1 MITKILG
8 GGKEVGRVGLLNKL
22 DDVLFLIDYG
32 FMPQEPPQYPI
43 ESSEVKNAFLTHAH
57 IDHSGMIPWLCSR
70 YNTKVF
76 TTPLTAEIAEILYK
90 DSLKLAYAKGHPF
103 PYGEKEVDIANDR
116 FVYYEQN
123 DGFEV
128 NGFEFR
134 FHPAGHIPGSVIV
147 EMVDPEIVFA
157 CDINTIDTNLI
168 KGAKPV
174 KCRTLFI
181 EGTYAGINHP
191 DRNEMEKEFIDEV
204 EDILRKGG
212 KVVIPAFAVGRTQEM
227 ALILDRIGEEIWL
240 DGMGYKISE
249 IMLKHKDYIK
259 NPDKLRKIFEEIN
272 FVYSNR
278 GRKLALKSG
287 LILTTSGMM
296 NGGPVI
302 WYIDKIKDDPKSAV
316 IITGYQVEGTN
327 GRMLLENREIDLYGI
342 KTRVNCKVKYYDFSA
357 HAGHGELLK
366 FIKESSPENVVLFH
380 SENPEE
386 LAEEIDFA
394 NVYIPENGEEIK
406 I

>member
-1 MITKILG
+1 MVTKILG
-8 GGKEVGRVGLLNKL
+8 GGREVGRVGLLNKL
-22 DDVLFLIDYG
+22 DDIIFLVDYG

-70 YNTKVF
+70 YNTKIF
-76 TTPLTAEIAEILYK
+76 TTRLTAEIAEILYK

-103 PYGEKEVDIANDR
+103 PYGENELDIINDR

-123 DGFEV
+123 ESFEL

-147 EMVDPEIVFA
+147 EMVDSEVVFA

-168 KGAKPV
+168 EGAKPV

-191 DRNEMEKEFIDEV
+191 DRNEMEKEFIDEI

-212 KVVIPAFAVGRTQEM
+212 KVVIPAFAVGRTQEI
-227 ALILDRIGEEIWL
+227 ALILDRMGEEIWL

-249 IMLKHKDYIK
+249 IMLKYRDYIK
-259 NPDKLRKIFEEIN
+259 NPEKLRKIFEDIN

-342 KTRVNCKVKYYDFSA
+342 KTKVNCKVKYYDFSA
-357 HAGHGELLK
+357 HAGHNELLK

-394 NVYIPENGEEIK
+394 NIYIPENGEEIK